1 MSEEQRRNA
10 LHDAMAEALESVEKR
25 ERESQNARPRASR
38 SAEAGDPRSG
48 AETGEEQDEDEHG
61 NPVASSEAEAPVP
74 EAAEP
79 DVNDRLLRLAADF
92 DNYRVGLRRYR
103 AQQVVDDGEQV
114 AQQVLDPESSGL
126 VVDNLLRAIAAE
138 TDAVADADEAS
149 KNPLLEGIRM
159 VHKQFS
165 DVLDQHGVRGFDSVG
180 TVFDPELHEALS
192 QAPSDEH
199 EPGSVIAEHER
210 GYMIHDRL
218 LRPARV
224 VVAMPQA
231 EEASPDEKKSE
242 ESDPSDPLESDD
254 G

>member
-38 SAEAGDPRSG
+38 SAEAGEPRSG
-48 AETGEEQDEDEHG
+48 AESGDEQDEDEHG
-61 NPVASSEAEAPVP
+61 NPVASSEAEAPFP

-92 DNYRVGLRRYR
+92 DNYRKRSRRELDEARRFGIENLLR
-103 AQQVVDDGEQV
+103 D
-114 AQQVLDPESSGL
+114 LLP

>member
-92 DNYRVGLRRYR
+92 DNYRKRSRRELDEARRFGIENLLR
-103 AQQVVDDGEQV
+103 D
-114 AQQVLDPESSGL
+114 LLP

>member
-38 SAEAGDPRSG
+38 SAEAGEPRSG

-92 DNYRVGLRRYR
+92 DNYRKRSRRELDEARRFGIENLLR
-103 AQQVVDDGEQV
+103 D
-114 AQQVLDPESSGL
+114 LLP

>member
-1 MSEEQRRNA
+1 
-10 LHDAMAEALESVEKR
+10 MAEALESVEKR

-38 SAEAGDPRSG
+38 SAEAGEPRSG
-48 AETGEEQDEDEHG
+48 AESGDEQDEDEHG
-61 NPVASSEAEAPVP
+61 NPVASSEAEAPFP

-92 DNYRVGLRRYR
+92 DNYRKRSRRELDEARRFGIENLLR
-103 AQQVVDDGEQV
+103 D
-114 AQQVLDPESSGL
+114 LLP

>member
-1 MSEEQRRNA
+1 
-10 LHDAMAEALESVEKR
+10 MAEALESVEKR

-92 DNYRVGLRRYR
+92 DNYRKRSRRELDEARRFGIENLLR
-103 AQQVVDDGEQV
+103 D
-114 AQQVLDPESSGL
+114 LLP

>member
-1 MSEEQRRNA
+1 
-10 LHDAMAEALESVEKR
+10 MAEALESVEKR

-38 SAEAGDPRSG
+38 SAEAGEPRSG

-92 DNYRVGLRRYR
+92 DNYRKRSRRELDEARRFGIENLLR
-103 AQQVVDDGEQV
+103 D
-114 AQQVLDPESSGL
+114 LLP

>member
-25 ERESQNARPRASR
+25 ERESQSADAGAPRDSGAGAKAHDAEPDLSPDEPEADG
-38 SAEAGDPRSG
+38 AEAG
-48 AETGEEQDEDEHG
+48 
-61 NPVASSEAEAPVP
+61 
-74 EAAEP
+74 EP

-92 DNYRVGLRRYR
+92 DNYRKRSRRELEDARRFGIEHMLRDLLP
-103 AQQVVDDGEQV
+103 VI
-114 AQQVLDPESSGL
+114 
-126 VVDNLLRAIAAE
+126 DNLQRAISAE
-138 TDAVADADEAS
+138 VGAVANDVGDAEA
-149 KNPLLEGIRM
+149 KPQPPLLEGIRM

-165 DVLDQHGVRGFDSVG
+165 DVLDQHGVRAFESVG
-180 TVFDPELHEALS
+180 SVFDPELHEALS

-199 EPGSVIAEHER
+199 APGSVIAEHER

-224 VVAMPQA
+224 VVAMPKA
-231 EEASPDEKKSE
+231 EEASPDEKKPE
-242 ESDPSDPLESDD
+242 ETGPSDPLESDD